1 MLHLRFSFRH
11 RQCRLFDFIIKC
23 EHLFLSNIYSVDKL
37 EKMDIETEEKYTE
50 IIYRLME
57 YYPLFEN
64 AIEDGDDIC
73 EKVTSFLVEDLNDC
87 YSMLQEL

>member
-1 MLHLRFSFRH
+1 MLHLWFSFRY

-37 EKMDIETEEKYTE
+37 EKMDLETEEKYPE
-50 IIYRLME
+50 IIYRL
-57 YYPLFEN
+57 N
-64 AIEDGDDIC
+64 AAEDGDDIC

-87 YSMLQEL
+87 YFMLQEF

>member
-1 MLHLRFSFRH
+1 
-11 RQCRLFDFIIKC
+11 
-23 EHLFLSNIYSVDKL
+23 
-37 EKMDIETEEKYTE
+37 MDLETEEKYPE

-64 AIEDGDDIC
+64 AAEDGDDIC

-87 YSMLQEL
+87 YFMLQEF

>member
-1 MLHLRFSFRH
+1 MLHLWFSFRY

-37 EKMDIETEEKYTE
+37 EKMDLETEEKYPE

-64 AIEDGDDIC
+64 AAEDGDDIC

-87 YSMLQEL
+87 YFMLQEF